1 MRRSCE
7 RGRRAA
13 ARALVLPAAF
23 LVVLISRP
31 ATAQQVESGTSV
43 ALEKASVTASDRQVN
58 IGAGGVVSLTTL
70 LPVPARE
77 TIVLKNMKGTVVR
90 TLINAKRAAG
100 KYVDT
105 WDGKGDDRKRLEDG
119 QYRWVAIFSD
129 RSHLFSIDHSKELD
143 GDFELKSHPEYPPW
157 DPFRGLPLRFSH
169 TFERPGDIVL
179 VFSRATYNVSPRCDP
194 PEFFCRFLD
203 GYWPAGEFVY
213 EWAGADD
220 SGVFRPDIHG
230 IFVISHHEDLAKNAI
245 VVYGGRPSITRLRV
259 SPAQY
264 QPDLG
269 VQEVTFS
276 LQTYQNE
283 RTRAVI
289 TWMNQG
295 SRSVLRTLTL
305 SDVRSGMVTAAWD
318 GRADNGVPVAPG
330 DYTLSVR
337 VTDALGQ
344 EARNEIMTTV
354 AY

>member
-1 MRRSCE
+1 V
-7 RGRRAA
+7 AT
-13 ARALVLPAAF
+13 ALLAVSA
-23 LVVLISRP
+23 SQP
-31 ATAQQVESGTSV
+31 ATVEQVESATGLTP
-43 ALEKASVTASDRQVN
+43 ENISVTASDRQVN
-58 IGAGGVVSLTTL
+58 VGAGGLVTMTTILSL
-70 LPVPARE
+70 PATE

-90 TLINAKRAAG
+90 TLVNAKRAPG
-100 KYVDT
+100 KYADT
-105 WDGKGDDRKRLEDG
+105 WDGKGDHRKRLKDD
-119 QYRWVAIFSD
+119 QYRWVATFSD
-129 RSHLFSIDHSKELD
+129 RSHSFSIDNSKELD

-157 DPFRGLPLRFSH
+157 DPFRGVPLRFSH
-169 TFERPGDIVL
+169 TFERPGEIVL
-179 VFSRATYNVSPRCDP
+179 VFSRATFNVSPRCDP

-203 GYWPAGEFVY
+203 GYWPAGEFAY

-269 VQEVTFS
+269 AQEVTFS

-289 TWMNQG
+289 TWMNQV

-305 SDVRSGMVTAAWD
+305 SDVRSGVATAAWD

-337 VTDALGQ
+337 VTDTLGQ
-344 EARNEIMTTV
+344 EARSEIMTTV